1 MEKCNSAKSKA
12 MTPYKKSAPAKINL
26 FLHVVGRRPDGYH
39 LLESL
44 VSFLDICDEISLI
57 PSAKTS
63 LTLSGAFASQAL
75 HNNNIVMK
83 AVALMH
89 EQLNRSEFFDIHIEK
104 NIPVAA
110 GLGGGSA
117 DAAATMH
124 LLNDYYGQRFS
135 QAELEELGLTL
146 GADVPMCLRGKPQ
159 WASGIG
165 EILSP
170 CNDFGLFDIVV
181 INNNKTLSTPD
192 VFKVFASLQ
201 TPFEKTRSQP
211 SVHKCDSGQES
222 PIWGATYTNNL
233 TQAACILNTSIQDV
247 LDTLKELEGCLV
259 SRMSGTGSTCF
270 ALFINRTFAQKACN
284 QLKKKWPDYWIHQ
297 SQIGAV

>member
-1 MEKCNSAKSKA
+1 

-39 LLESL
+39 LLESA
-44 VSFLDICDEISLI
+44 VTFLDIFDEISLT
-57 PSAKTS
+57 PSSQNS
-63 LTLSGAFASQAL
+63 LTVSGPFASQEL

-89 EQLNRSEFFDIHIEK
+89 DQLNQSEFFDIHIEK

-124 LLNDYYGQRFS
+124 LLNDYYGQPFS
-135 QAELEELGLTL
+135 QAELEKLGLTL

-170 CNDFGLFDIVV
+170 CSDFGLFDIVV
-181 INNNKTLSTPD
+181 INNKKTLSTPD

-201 TPFEKTRSQP
+201 TPFETKRSQA
-211 SVHKCDSGQES
+211 SVHKCDSGQQS
-222 PIWGATYTNNL
+222 TIWGATYTNNL
-233 TQAACILNTSIQDV
+233 TQAACTLDASIQDV
-247 LDTLKELEGCLV
+247 LDTLKDQEGCIV
-259 SRMSGTGSTCF
+259 GRMSGTGSTCF
-270 ALFINRTFAQKACN
+270 ALFINKTFAQKACS

-297 SQIGAV
+297 SQIGSV